1 MSLWKDTMYNK
12 ALQFWRA
19 TSFWKDLEEYLPA
32 DQIKCFTEV
41 DRGDVQRQ
49 LLFSALLL
57 ELS

>member
-1 MSLWKDTMYNK
+1 MYNK

-19 TSFWKDLEEYLPA
+19 TSFGKDLEESLHA

-49 LLFSALLL
+49 LLFIALLL